1 MKKTKIIATIE
12 ARLGSNRLP
21 NKVLKK
27 IGKKS
32 ILEIIIERLKKSKL
46 IDQIVIATTKNIED
60 DRICHLAKSKKVSCY
75 RGSEFD
81 VLDRI
86 ANAISNY
93 KGDLI
98 VQLKDRNIVA
108 PFDGVLGYRGITGDI
123 LGSDNSII
131 ITLDDNSILYSDIKI
146 PETFASFIKKD
157 LPVKIKFSGMKNKV
171 YDGKIYAV
179 SSRINAETRS
189 LLTRVIIQNE
199 NSELIPG
206 SLLEI
211 NVNYN
216 ERNSLGIP
224 DTSMMVEGSK
234 YFVYKV
240 SEDNIANKIEI
251 EIGIRNNGFIEI
263 VSGLD
268 EGEIIIK
275 DLNTTFKDSVI
286 ISLNDTQLI
295 IDNNKLKFAGYV
307 SLDFIDVNNF
317 YAHYQINRNYRKN
330 IKKIN
335 FGFLLNL
342 DDKFVEID
350 NLKVNGNIN
359 QTLEVFLNNFNS
371 NREDIFNRIILRNS
385 IKNFLKNF

>member
-1 MKKTKIIATIE
+1 MKRSTKITSAIIAFF
-12 ARLGSNRLP
+12 L
-21 NKVLKK
+21 
-27 IGKKS
+27 
-32 ILEIIIERLKKSKL
+32 IIT
-46 IDQIVIATTKNIED
+46 IVIVGRTMIGNHFAKKFSKRPPPGIIVKEVSYKDFSEKIESYGTAVSKRTESFRIKKD
-60 DRICHLAKSKKVSCY
+60 DLT
-75 RGSEFD
+75 SELTLKD
-81 VLDRI
+81 NVK
-86 ANAISNY
+86 

-98 VQLKDRNIVA
+98 VQLKDRKIVA

-157 LPVKIKFSGMKNKV
+157 LPVKAKFSGMKNKL

-211 NVNYN
+211 DVNYN

-240 SEDNIANKIEI
+240 SEDNIANKTEI

-268 EGEIIIK
+268 EGEIVVAEGLKKVRPRGKIK
-275 DLNTTFKDSVI
+275 P
-286 ISLNDTQLI
+286 
-295 IDNNKLKFAGYV
+295 
-307 SLDFIDVNNF
+307 
-317 YAHYQINRNYRKN
+317 
-330 IKKIN
+330 IKK
-335 FGFLLNL
+335 
-342 DDKFVEID
+342 
-350 NLKVNGNIN
+350 
-359 QTLEVFLNNFNS
+359 
-371 NREDIFNRIILRNS
+371 
-385 IKNFLKNF
+385 

>member
-1 MKKTKIIATIE
+1 MKRSTKITSA
-12 ARLGSNRLP
+12 
-21 NKVLKK
+21 
-27 IGKKS
+27 
-32 ILEIIIERLKKSKL
+32 IISFFL
-46 IDQIVIATTKNIED
+46 IITIVIVGRTMIGNHFAKKFSKRPPPGIIVKEVSYKDFSEKIESYGTAVSKRTESFRIKKD
-60 DRICHLAKSKKVSCY
+60 DLT
-75 RGSEFD
+75 SELTLKD
-81 VLDRI
+81 NVK
-86 ANAISNY
+86 

-98 VQLKDRNIVA
+98 VQLKDRKIVA

-157 LPVKIKFSGMKNKV
+157 LPVKVKFSGMKNKV

-211 NVNYN
+211 DVNYN

-240 SEDNIANKIEI
+240 SEDNIANKTEI

-263 VSGLD
+263 ISGLD
-268 EGEIIIK
+268 EGEIVVAEGLKKVRPRGKIK
-275 DLNTTFKDSVI
+275 P
-286 ISLNDTQLI
+286 
-295 IDNNKLKFAGYV
+295 
-307 SLDFIDVNNF
+307 
-317 YAHYQINRNYRKN
+317 
-330 IKKIN
+330 IKK
-335 FGFLLNL
+335 
-342 DDKFVEID
+342 
-350 NLKVNGNIN
+350 
-359 QTLEVFLNNFNS
+359 
-371 NREDIFNRIILRNS
+371 
-385 IKNFLKNF
+385 